1 MADEVDAHYIGTYQL
16 SDDIPDKKDLL
27 LSVSDINSACLFPLF
42 LYKIAFQV
50 ILNSI
55 NLKTIQ

>member
-1 MADEVDAHYIGTYQL
+1 MRWDAHYIGTYQL
-16 SDDIPDKKDLL
+16 SDDFRKKDLL